1 MDQAPSADKTSV
13 LDPKWI
19 WLKTRGAILVS
30 MISAFVATIGFDVK
44 PKELIRP
51 ILMSAGFVEISVA
64 NQDTE
69 VLIKR
74 IQDIAEKMPE
84 HALITQLRRLSKEGA
99 SPFDGR
105 EKDIQLRLAEATVP
119 EAVGVVCR
127 NNELRDTYLQF
138 LAPDRSMVIL
148 KVDDGACTSG
158 EVQVGPKTWHLL
170 GLDERRPMQTLKMLV
185 LLHRPAA
192 LSSPQRHPS

>member
-1 MDQAPSADKTSV
+1 MDQAPSAEKASV

-30 MISAFVATIGFDVK
+30 MISAFVAAVGFDVK
-44 PKELIRP
+44 PRELIRP
-51 ILMSAGFVEISVA
+51 ILMSAGFIEVSVA

-69 VLIKR
+69 VLINR
-74 IQDIAEKMPE
+74 IQDIAEKMPD
-84 HALITQLRRLSKEGA
+84 HALIKRLRALSKEAA

-105 EKDIQLRLAEATVP
+105 EMEIQLRLSEAAVP

-127 NNELRDTYLQF
+127 NSELRDTYLQF
-138 LAPDRSMVIL
+138 LAPDRTMVIL

-158 EVQVGPKTWHLL
+158 EVQVNPKTWEVL
-170 GLDERRPMQTLKMLV
+170 GLDERRAMQTLKMNV

-192 LSSPQRHPS
+192 LI